1 MRRSPVEDL
10 SRYRFIERAPG
21 VEDYNRVRAAAGLG
35 VKPESAVRRGLA
47 NTLYGV
53 CVEYGGEII
62 GFGRIIG
69 DGGLFYEVVDVAVL
83 PEHQGTGL
91 GAGIMDR
98 LMVYLRENASAGAFV
113 SLHAGSGVSGL
124 YERYG
129 FAVRPPET
137 PGMSQVL

>member
-1 MRRSPVEDL
+1 MESLKE
-10 SRYRFIERAPG
+10 YRFIERAPG
-21 VEDYNRVRAAAGLG
+21 AEDYNRVRAGAGLG
-35 VKPESAVRRGLA
+35 LKPEQAVRRGLA
-47 NTLYGV
+47 NTLYSV
-53 CVEYGGEII
+53 CAECEGQII

-83 PEHQGTGL
+83 PEHQGIGL
-91 GAGIMDR
+91 GAGIIDC
-98 LMVYLRENASAGAFV
+98 LMSYLRENASAGAFV

>member
-1 MRRSPVEDL
+1 MED
-10 SRYRFIERAPG
+10 SNGHHFIERAPG

-35 VKPESAVRRGLA
+35 VKPEEAVRRGLS
-47 NTLYGV
+47 NTLYVV
-53 CVEYGGEII
+53 CVECEGEIV
-62 GFGRIIG
+62 GFGRVVG

-83 PEHQGTGL
+83 PEHQGAGL

-98 LMVYLRENASAGAFV
+98 LMDYLRENASAGAFV